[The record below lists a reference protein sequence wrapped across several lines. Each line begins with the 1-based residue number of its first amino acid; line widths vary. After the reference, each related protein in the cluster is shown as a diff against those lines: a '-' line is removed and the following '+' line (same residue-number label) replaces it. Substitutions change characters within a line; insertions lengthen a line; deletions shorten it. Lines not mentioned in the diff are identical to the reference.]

1 MPVPPEQIE
10 DIARDAADLYR
21 EAETS
26 ILATVTRYLADG
38 LDAPDWAVRRLGA
51 LSALR
56 RAVERTL
63 ALVGAAGADRIR
75 QAVADAYRSGRA
87 AATVEVPRRYWPR
100 DLDLAAAAAARAEV
114 PRAAVIENLAAA
126 LIGDI
131 GQTHSNVLRHVEDVY
146 RTVIQRATAI
156 SVAAGQTRRQAAQHA
171 YQRFVDQGVT
181 SFTDVRGRRWRLSS
195 YVEMGVRTVTQRA
208 AVQGQTDRLQ
218 DLGVDL
224 VLVSNSP
231 RECPLCR
238 PWEGKVLT
246 IAGGRRGRVQVP
258 SAVSNGT
265 VTVDIA
271 GSLAEARA
279 AGLQHPNCTHS
290 VRAYLPGATRI
301 PTGNLAN
308 PDGYEAKERQR
319 EIERQIRKWK
329 EREQAALDPAAR
341 TSAQAKVRAWQ
352 KVMREHLAAH
362 PELKRLP
369 YREQI
374 GAGNLPP
381 GPRPA
386 APPPPAPTPSPSP
399 PPLPQRTRTTQP
411 PARVADLPGLLAVD
425 LGQSANRSMV
435 RDVMADVIGGDYAGL
450 TVEIEDVELYDEYGV
465 DGDLPGI
472 LVRGGIYPDDDLN
485 ARQVG
490 TVMRGFYRDEAGDLV
505 AVHAYLQLDPST
517 RGKGFATE
525 FNGRLET
532 WYRSQGISRIE
543 VHANIDVGG
552 YTWASHG
559 YDFADEESAESVL
572 DRLRFIIDMVE
583 DEVTDLREEAEQ
595 ADDDEAARLGARAD
609 ALDAQLVEAAA
620 ILDRADTAPFG
631 SDAYPS
637 AYEIS
642 QCGRSAA
649 TGNEW
654 IGKRAMLGSDWQ
666 GVKWL

>member
-1 MPVPPEQIE
+1 LTPRTGRS
-10 DIARDAADLYR
+10 AG
-21 EAETS
+21 S
-26 ILATVTRYLADG
+26 
-38 LDAPDWAVRRLGA
+38 

-63 ALVGAAGADRIR
+63 ALVGAAGAERIR

-100 DLDLAAAAAARAEV
+100 DPDLAAAAAARAEV

-126 LIGDI
+126 LVNDI
-131 GQTHSNVLRHVEDVY
+131 GQKHSNVLRHVEDVY
-146 RTVIQRATAI
+146 RTVIQRATAV

-246 IAGGRRGRVQVP
+246 ITGGRRGRVQVP

-271 GSLAEARA
+271 GSLAEAKA

-301 PTGNLAN
+301 PGGNLAN

-341 TSAQAKVRAWQ
+341 TTAQAKVRAWQ
-352 KVMREHLAAH
+352 KVMREHLAAN

-381 GPRPA
+381 GARRRA
-386 APPPPAPTPSPSP
+386 APTPTPEPTPPPPS
-399 PPLPQRTRTTQP
+399 PLPRRTRTTQP
-411 PARVADLPGLLAVD
+411 PARVNDLPGLLAVNLD
-425 LGQSANRSMV
+425 QSANRAMV
-435 RDVMADVIGGDYAGL
+435 RDVMADVIGGEYAGL
-450 TVEIEDVELYDEYGV
+450 TVEVQDVERYEFGMD
-465 DGDLPGI
+465 DDLPGI
-472 LVRGGIYPDDDLN
+472 LVRGHIYPGDEPDSDP
-485 ARQVG
+485 VG
-490 TVMRGFYRDEAGDLV
+490 IVMRGFYRDEAGDLV
-505 AVHAYLQLDPST
+505 AVHAYLQLDRST

-525 FNGRLET
+525 FNGRLED

-552 YTWASHG
+552 YAWASHG
-559 YDFADEESAESVL
+559 YDFADEESAEDVL
-572 DRLRFIIDMVE
+572 ERLRRAA
-583 DEVTDLREEAEQ
+583 DEMTDEAIALREEARAASGE
-595 ADDDEAARLGARAD
+595 EALKLRERAD
-609 ALDAQLVEAAA
+609 VLSAQLEEARS
-620 ILDRADTAPFG
+620 ILERADHNAFG
-631 SDAYPS
+631 SDGFPS
-637 AYEIS
+637 AWEIS

-649 TGNEW
+649 TADGAW
-654 IGKRAMLGSDWQ
+654 IGKTAMLGSDWQ